1 MRGMEKIS
9 IITVCRNSE
18 ATIRETLESVAS
30 QSYKNLEHIVV
41 DGGSVDGTL
50 DIIREW
56 KKHSIRLVSEPD
68 EGIYDAMNKGIAMA
82 TGDIIGIINSDDIY
96 YDSGVLDK
104 VVSVMQDNAVEACYA
119 DLIYVDK
126 NKSDRI
132 IRYWKSCA
140 FEKGLFA
147 EGWMP
152 PHPTFFVRHSV
163 YEKCGLFDLEYVLAA
178 DFELM
183 ARFLEKFEIK
193 SVYIP
198 EIFIKMKHGGVS
210 NRSMLNIVKQNIQ
223 IYQACRKN
231 KLPVSLSKF
240 VLNKLLSRARQ
251 YCSKPEI

>member
-1 MRGMEKIS
+1 MRDMEKIS

-30 QSYKNLEHIVV
+30 QSYKNFEHIVV

-50 DIIREW
+50 AVLRAW
-56 KKHSIRLVSEPD
+56 KKYSVRLVSEPD
-68 EGIYDAMNKGIAMA
+68 EGIYDAMNKGIVMA

-96 YDSGVLDK
+96 YGDGVLEK
-104 VVSVMQDNAVEACYA
+104 VVSVMQDNAVDACYA

-140 FEKGLFA
+140 FEKGLFTN
-147 EGWMP
+147 GWMP
-152 PHPTFFVRHSV
+152 PHPTFFTRRSV
-163 YEKCGLFDLEYVLAA
+163 YEKYGLFDLKYSLAA

-183 ARFLEKFEIK
+183 ARLMEKFKIK

-198 EIFIKMKHGGVS
+198 GVFIKMRYGGVS

-231 KLPVSLSKF
+231 NLPVSLSKF
-240 VLNKLLSRARQ
+240 LLNKLLSRTRQ
-251 YCSKPEI
+251 YCSKPGI

>member
-1 MRGMEKIS
+1 MEKIS

-18 ATIRETLESVAS
+18 TTIRETLESVAS
-30 QSYKNLEHIVV
+30 QSYKNIEHIVV

-50 DIIREW
+50 TVLREW
-56 KKHSIRLVSEPD
+56 KKYSVRLVSEPD
-68 EGIYDAMNKGIAMA
+68 EGIYDAMNKGIGMA

-96 YDSGVLDK
+96 SDAGVLEK
-104 VVSVMQDNAVEACYA
+104 VISVMQDNAVDACYA

-147 EGWMP
+147 DGWMP
-152 PHPTFFVRHSV
+152 PHPTFFTRRSV
-163 YEKCGLFDLEYVLAA
+163 YDKYGLFDLKYSLAA

-183 ARFLEKFEIK
+183 ARLMEKYKIK

-198 EIFIKMKHGGVS
+198 EIFIKMRYGGVS

-223 IYQACRKN
+223 IYQACREN
-231 KLPVSLSKF
+231 NLPVSLSKF
-240 VLNKLLSRARQ
+240 LLNKLLSRTRQ
-251 YCSKPEI
+251 YYSKPEI